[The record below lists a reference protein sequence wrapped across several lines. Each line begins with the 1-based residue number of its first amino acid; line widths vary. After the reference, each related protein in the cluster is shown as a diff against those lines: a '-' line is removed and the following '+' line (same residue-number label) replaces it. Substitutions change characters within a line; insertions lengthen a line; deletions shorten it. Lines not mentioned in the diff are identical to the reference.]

1 MERLL
6 FHLRGLQ
13 CFSDLRAPRLCK
25 VWRGHVSKV
34 LICLLPPASQ
44 PEEELLGP
52 REPTTCPLHGHRDL
66 DLLPN
71 ASSGRRERCDGL
83 VGMDDFL
90 MQPEHQTRVQGRL
103 SVDALHS
110 WALTRVYLQ
119 SCHSPSL
126 CFAARFLYS
135 VLISQ
140 GSSFGL
146 IIPTGINRTAA
157 AVLASAASFAEQQC
171 GLLDKAGAG
180 SQEH

>member
-1 MERLL
+1 MFPRCSSVCSLQPHNL
-6 FHLRGLQ
+6 RKNHL
-13 CFSDLRAPRLCK
+13 A
-25 VWRGHVSKV
+25 
-34 LICLLPPASQ
+34 
-44 PEEELLGP
+44 P
-52 REPTTCPLHGHRDL
+52 REPRSCPLHGCRDL
-66 DLLPN
+66 DLLPD

-83 VGMDDFL
+83 VGRDEAFL
-90 MQPEHQTRVQGRL
+90 MYPKHQTRIQSRL

>member
-1 MERLL
+1 MFPGCSSVCSLQPHNLRKN
-6 FHLRGLQ
+6 HL
-13 CFSDLRAPRLCK
+13 AP
-25 VWRGHVSKV
+25 G
-34 LICLLPPASQ
+34 
-44 PEEELLGP
+44 
-52 REPTTCPLHGHRDL
+52 EPKTCPLHGCRDL
-66 DLLPN
+66 DPLPD

-83 VGMDDFL
+83 MGRDEGFL
-90 MQPEHQTRVQGRL
+90 MYLEHQTHVQSRL

-110 WALTRVYLQ
+110 WALTQVYLQ

-157 AVLASAASFAEQQC
+157 AILASAASFVKQQC

-180 SQEH
+180 SQELPPRARSS